1 MSKLILSL
9 CDHSG
14 AWSSPYR
21 NAGYEVIQIDLQ
33 HGQDVRIIP
42 YIDRPVHGIL
52 AAPPCTDFAVSGARW
67 WKKKGERPLLD
78 SLALVDACLRQVA
91 IHKPKF
97 WALENPVG
105 RISAYLG
112 SPTLWFQP
120 CDYGD
125 PYTKKT
131 GLWGMFNNPK
141 KNPVEPTLGS
151 AIHKMWSSMKNER
164 SRTPDGF
171 SKAFFEANP

>member
-1 MSKLILSL
+1 
-9 CDHSG
+9 
-14 AWSSPYR
+14 
-21 NAGYEVIQIDLQ
+21 
-33 HGQDVRIIP
+33 
-42 YIDRPVHGIL
+42 
-52 AAPPCTDFAVSGARW
+52 
-67 WKKKGERPLLD
+67 
-78 SLALVDACLRQVA
+78 VA

-112 SPTLWFQP
+112 APALWFQP

-131 GLWGMFNNPK
+131 GLWGVFNNPIK
-141 KNPVEPTLGS
+141 TPVAPTLGS